1 MNIDDYKKLKKTPTG
16 LQQVKI
22 ITYVPSPTNEDYK
35 SGYITRFFVQQL
47 NDINSPIY
55 EIKAKSVAKF
65 QNKSFYLVT
74 SLDWRLTGSPDDV
87 KKSNSASVRI
97 ASQTIPKIQLY
108 LPNLLQFYKK

>member
-47 NDINSPIY
+47 NDKNSPIY
-55 EIKAKSVAKF
+55 EIKGKSVAKF
-65 QNKSFYLVT
+65 QNKTLYSVV
-74 SLDWRLTGSPDDV
+74 SLDWRITGDV
-87 KKSNSASVRI
+87 DSIKKSNSASIRI

-108 LPNLLQFYKK
+108 LPNLLQFHKK